1 MTGVET
7 VLAVAAVASA
17 AIGGAS
23 AIASGNSQAN
33 AANYQAQVAANN
45 NIVAQQN
52 ASYALKAGAAK
63 EEASRLQTAAVTA
76 RQKAI
81 QGASGLDVES
91 GSPIDVRSGT
101 STIGELDALT
111 IRNNAAREAYGYQ
124 VQGGNFDTQGELD
137 KAAASNDSTS
147 GYLNASSSILG
158 SASSIASKF
167 GTGGSGSAPS
177 QSQIDA
183 YAKGS
188 SLLAG
193 G

>member
-17 AIGGAS
+17 VVGGAS
-23 AIASGNSQAN
+23 AIAAGNSQAA

-45 NIVAQQN
+45 EITAQQN

-63 EEASRLQTAAVTA
+63 EEASRLQTAAITA

-81 QGASGLDVES
+81 QGASGLDIES

-124 VQGGNFDTQGELD
+124 TQGSNFAAQGELD
-137 KAAASNDSTS
+137 KAAASNDSTT
-147 GYLNASSSILG
+147 GYLQGTSSILG
-158 SASSIASKF
+158 SASSIAQKF
-167 GTGGSGSAPS
+167 GTGGNS
-177 QSQIDA
+177 QAQIDA